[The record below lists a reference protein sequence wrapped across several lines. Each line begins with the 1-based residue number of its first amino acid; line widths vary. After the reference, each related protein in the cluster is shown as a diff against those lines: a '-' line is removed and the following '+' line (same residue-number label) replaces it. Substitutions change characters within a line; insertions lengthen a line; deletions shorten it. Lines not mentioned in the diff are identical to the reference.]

1 MRLCILLHI
10 TYEEEDDHEKQH
22 VELCHKDS
30 LTFKHVTEQLFHWR
44 CSNRFLKVDFLD
56 AASRRGLQRET

>member
-10 TYEEEDDHEKQH
+10 TYEEEDDHKKQH
-22 VELCHKDS
+22 VEHKDS
-30 LTFKHVTEQLFHWR
+30 LTFKHVTEKLFHWR
-44 CSNRFLKVDFLD
+44 CSNRFLKVDLLD